1 MLLVALWE
9 GARSDQW
16 AQAVSG
22 SGTSR
27 DGRRPQTSYPT
38 SKFKNS
44 FKEVLPSVEVE
55 VGTGVGV
62 LIDLMNKK

>member
-1 MLLVALWE
+1 MALWE
-9 GARSDQW
+9 GAHSDQW
-16 AQAVSG
+16 AQAVCGTDTSG
-22 SGTSR
+22 
-27 DGRRPQTSYPT
+27 DGGKPQTSYPT